1 MLLLGSCQDSIY
13 YLCIMKK
20 KENEPT
26 PEEEIINKEV
36 FKTDPVVQMVIAEL
50 QERSRGGIDKYGT
63 TLQENELSLEQ
74 WLQHAK
80 EEAMDQALYLQRSIN
95 EIRSKKNTNK

>member
-1 MLLLGSCQDSIY
+1 MHRYD
-13 YLCIMKK
+13 
-20 KENEPT
+20 
-26 PEEEIINKEV
+26 EIINKEV

-95 EIRSKKNTNK
+95 EIRSKKNTNQ

>member
-1 MLLLGSCQDSIY
+1 MHRYD
-13 YLCIMKK
+13 
-20 KENEPT
+20 
-26 PEEEIINKEV
+26 EIINKEV

>member
-1 MLLLGSCQDSIY
+1 MHRYD
-13 YLCIMKK
+13 
-20 KENEPT
+20 
-26 PEEEIINKEV
+26 EIINKEV

-50 QERSRGGIDKYGT
+50 RERSRRGIDKYGT

-80 EEAMDQALYLQRSIN
+80 EEAMDQALYLQRAIN
-95 EIRSKKNTNK
+95 EIRSKKNTNQ